1 VNPILRRRLER
12 RTVLRGFGASV
23 ALPAL
28 DAMTPAFAAP
38 APPPLRLLFAY
49 VPNGVTLADWTPRGE
64 GRDFELGRILKPL
77 EPWKQRLLVISGLAH
92 KNGNAL
98 GDGPGD
104 HARAGGSYL
113 TGVHPRKTAGADIRN
128 GVSVDQVAAQAIGQ
142 ETRLASL
149 ELGCEESRTVG
160 NCDSGY
166 SCAYTNSIS
175 WRSASVPMP
184 PETSPR
190 MAFERLFGADDAPL
204 DAAARA
210 RRLRDRRSV
219 LDVVLG
225 RATALAGEL
234 GPSDRRK
241 LDEYLAGVRE
251 VERQIER
258 AETDSREVRPP
269 FEKPAGLPAEFAEYV
284 KLMLDLQVAAVAADL
299 TRVSTFMVGRE
310 GSLQAYPEIGVPDS
324 HHPLTHHRGQA
335 ELVERVTKI
344 NTFHVELFAHLV
356 AKLAAT
362 PEGDGTLLD
371 HAAVVYGSGLSD
383 GDRHTHEDLPVL
395 VAGGANG
402 AIAGGRHLA
411 APPETPM
418 TNLFLTLLDQA
429 GVRVDAL
436 GDSTARLA
444 L

>member
-1 VNPILRRRLER
+1 VNPIVGRALGR
-12 RTVLRGFGASV
+12 RTVLRGIGASL

-38 APPPLRLLFAY
+38 AEPPLRLLFTY
-49 VPNGVTLADWTPRGE
+49 VPNGVTLADWTPPGE
-64 GRDFELGRILKPL
+64 GGALQLSRILEPL
-77 EPWKQRLLVISGLAH
+77 APWRERLVVLTGLAH

-128 GVSVDQVAAQAIGQ
+128 GVSVDQVAAAKVGSL
-142 ETRLASL
+142 TRLASL

-175 WRSASVPMP
+175 WRSASMPMP
-184 PETSPR
+184 PETNPR
-190 MAFERLFGADDAPL
+190 MAFERLFGAEDTPL
-204 DAAARA
+204 DAAGRA
-210 RRLRDRRSV
+210 RRLADRRSV
-219 LDVVLG
+219 LDAVLG
-225 RATALAGEL
+225 RASALSKEL
-234 GPSDRRK
+234 GPTDRRK
-241 LDEYLAGVRE
+241 LDEYLSGVRE
-251 VERQIER
+251 IERQIER
-258 AETDSREVRPP
+258 AESDTRVVEPP
-269 FEKPAGLPAEFAEYV
+269 FEKPAGLPADFAEYV
-284 KLMLDLQVAAVAADL
+284 ELMLDLQAAAIQADL
-299 TRVSTFMVGRE
+299 TRLSTFMVGRE

-324 HHPLTHHRGQA
+324 HHPLTHHRGQPD
-335 ELVERVTKI
+335 LVERVTKI
-344 NTFHVELFAHLV
+344 NIFHVQLFAHLLE
-356 AKLAAT
+356 KLQAT

-371 HAAVVYGSGLSD
+371 HVAVVYGSGLSD

-402 AIAGGRHLA
+402 RIRGGRHLVV
-411 APPETPM
+411 PPETPM
-418 TNLFLTLLDQA
+418 TNLFLTLLDYM
-429 GVRVDAL
+429 GVPAESL
-436 GDSTARLA
+436 GDSTGRLA